1 MYRELSTWAGNVGE
15 DNTVT
20 FTTRLLGIPVMVL
33 RDVVHT
39 NRAPLVAKTGLAA
52 SNAQL
57 ERWVGSLERY
67 QLVFDKQL
75 VLECIDARFFFSLGR
90 GIKRFLLGYDH
101 ALLLYLLYYIPD
113 WAVIVMQEY
122 FGPPVSGDEIFFGD
136 GAW

>member
-1 MYRELSTWAGNVGE
+1 MYRELSTWAGNVNE
-15 DNTVT
+15 DITVT
-20 FTTRLLGIPVMVL
+20 VATRLLDIPVIVL

-57 ERWVGSLERY
+57 ERWVGAVERY

-75 VLECIDARFFFSLGR
+75 VLECIDARFFYSSER
-90 GIKRFLLGYDH
+90 GIKRILLGYDH
-101 ALLLYLLYYIPD
+101 ALLLYLMYYVPD
-113 WAVIVMQEY
+113 WAKIVMQEY
-122 FGPPVSGDEIFFGD
+122 FGPPASADEIFIGD